1 MIPFRDLC
9 RFLLYL
15 VAIVYATKYIDQTL
29 HGDRRI
35 RFVTFTETS
44 CTDSFIISEVKMIS
58 ISWQ

>member
-35 RFVTFTETS
+35 RFVTFTE
-44 CTDSFIISEVKMIS
+44 IS
-58 ISWQ
+58 